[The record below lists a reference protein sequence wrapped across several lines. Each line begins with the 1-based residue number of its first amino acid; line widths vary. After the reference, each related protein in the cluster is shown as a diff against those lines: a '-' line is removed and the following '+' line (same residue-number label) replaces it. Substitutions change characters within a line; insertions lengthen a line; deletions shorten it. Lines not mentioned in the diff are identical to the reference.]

1 MSEKDCF
8 CKHTYGVNGPCAS
21 GLVPTNAR
29 DCEHGSLK
37 RSCLVCELQQEN
49 AALKKALENDCVNH
63 AETIRA
69 LGDRNTILSTT
80 IANLH
85 DVIRE
90 KDDTIIRALGEALEY
105 IARFGDD
112 ASEEKA
118 KEALTLVPKEPK
130 I

>member
-49 AALKKALENDCVNH
+49 AALKKALEDDCFAH
-63 AETIRA
+63 AET
-69 LGDRNTILSTT
+69 
-80 IANLH
+80 
-85 DVIRE
+85 
-90 KDDTIIRALGEALEY
+90 IRALGEALEY